1 MTKWITLN
9 QAAAK
14 YETDARN
21 IQYWGKSGAIT
32 VARIGETWMVDDSSV
47 ISYLENNKKVE
58 NMKEELLSL
67 QEDYKLQIANCI
79 ETNDERLFL
88 LKAGRGVTSLF
99 RMMINEMAGLL
110 ECREKREVFARITKG
125 ESVNSIA
132 QRMELTYD
140 KVSSLYEKAL
150 REVSQKYV
158 KSRILR
164 DEKAG
169 WLKELHQ
176 TQIKLRNLE
185 NRVGY
190 LERENALLR
199 NAAEAKEQQ
208 NKSLVSRYPDI
219 NDEVLDRLFLRFED
233 IPGFDTRAKNV
244 FRAADI
250 ITVED
255 FLRKFKKNGWSGLLN
270 NRNFGHRT
278 LRLLKEQL
286 ETMGIIDKN
295 GNSRYFRYLEVKEDE
310 SLPADRCQDGNGNFQ
325 VKKGI

>member
-1 MTKWITLN
+1 
-9 QAAAK
+9 
-14 YETDARN
+14 
-21 IQYWGKSGAIT
+21 
-32 VARIGETWMVDDSSV
+32 
-47 ISYLENNKKVE
+47 
-58 NMKEELLSL
+58 
-67 QEDYKLQIANCI
+67 
-79 ETNDERLFL
+79 
-88 LKAGRGVTSLF
+88 
-99 RMMINEMAGLL
+99 MMINEMAGLL